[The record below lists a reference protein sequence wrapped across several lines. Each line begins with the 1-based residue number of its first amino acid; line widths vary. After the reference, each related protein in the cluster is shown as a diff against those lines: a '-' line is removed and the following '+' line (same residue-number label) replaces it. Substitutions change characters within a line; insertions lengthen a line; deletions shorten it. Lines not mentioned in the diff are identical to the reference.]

1 MTGPRR
7 PPGATLREMCG
18 YQWVCTPSRTSAAVA
33 MGLSALVH
41 QAAASWPSRFVA
53 AQPDGALLAGQ
64 LLHMVCIFP
73 IAGGR
78 TLGWVESGLE
88 QIVSRARVPTWPEP
102 GPGSLVPQRKFEKPI
117 HFIPACIPSDAL
129 VHMWLLQRDA
139 CLYCTP
145 GGSYRVFLYAVL
157 PWGLLGQAGPINV
170 AGGLP
175 HSHSCRPC
183 GFARLF
189 TQHPSI
195 GGWVG
200 LGAAKVGGTL

>member
-88 QIVSRARVPTWPEP
+88 QIVSWAQVPTWIA
-102 GPGSLVPQRKFEKPI
+102 PI
-117 HFIPACIPSDAL
+117 GFGRVAL
-129 VHMWLLQRDA
+129 
-139 CLYCTP
+139 YTNTP
-145 GGSYRVFLYAVL
+145 RSYRPASALLMFHFLPLVCCFDPAADTALQFKSVGIQSTL
-157 PWGLLGQAGPINV
+157 
-170 AGGLP
+170 
-175 HSHSCRPC
+175 RPS
-183 GFARLF
+183 R
-189 TQHPSI
+189 S
-195 GGWVG
+195 
-200 LGAAKVGGTL
+200 

>member
-88 QIVSRARVPTWPEP
+88 QIVSRAQVPTWPSP
-102 GPGSLVPQRKFEKPI
+102 GPGSLVPQHNFESPYISFLHASQVMLWCTCGCCKGMHAYTAPQG
-117 HFIPACIPSDAL
+117 FLTGCSY
-129 VHMWLLQRDA
+129 M
-139 CLYCTP
+139 LY
-145 GGSYRVFLYAVL
+145 FLGV
-157 PWGLLGQAGPINV
+157 
-170 AGGLP
+170 
-175 HSHSCRPC
+175 C
-183 GFARLF
+183 
-189 TQHPSI
+189 
-195 GGWVG
+195 WVK
-200 LGAAKVGGTL
+200 LDQ

>member
-88 QIVSRARVPTWPEP
+88 QIVAALGVQHLHGALASQVTARATHSACP
-102 GPGSLVPQRKFEKPI
+102 GW
-117 HFIPACIPSDAL
+117 C
-129 VHMWLLQRDA
+129 
-139 CLYCTP
+139 
-145 GGSYRVFLYAVL
+145 
-157 PWGLLGQAGPINV
+157 
-170 AGGLP
+170 
-175 HSHSCRPC
+175 
-183 GFARLF
+183 
-189 TQHPSI
+189 
-195 GGWVG
+195 
-200 LGAAKVGGTL
+200 